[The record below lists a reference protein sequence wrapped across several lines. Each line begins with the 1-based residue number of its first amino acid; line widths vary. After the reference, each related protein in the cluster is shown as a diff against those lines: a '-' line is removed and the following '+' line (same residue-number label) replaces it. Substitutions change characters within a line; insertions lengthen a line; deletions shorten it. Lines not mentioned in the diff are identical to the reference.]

1 MNGLSAPF
9 GVYVHIPF
17 CVHRCGYCAFATWS
31 DRHHLESE
39 YLDALEQDIRDAASL
54 GMPVASSIFV
64 GGGTP
69 SLVSPDRLS
78 AVISSIPRHEG
89 AEVTVECNPDDVS
102 VDLLS
107 EFQSA
112 GVNRISLGVQ
122 STIPHV
128 LASLDRSH
136 DVRNVQTAVE
146 SIRSVGMSSF
156 NLDLI
161 YGTAGESVDE
171 WRSCLAELIDYDPPH
186 ISAYAL
192 TVEPGTPLADQHERH
207 PDDDD
212 QADKYVVADEMLSAA
227 GLENYEVSNWAL
239 PGHECRHNLLYW
251 RQQNYRGFGCAAHSH
266 ENGRRWWN
274 VRTPD
279 RYISSIRNGVSVEAA
294 SEDLEPETREFERL
308 ELQLRLREGVPRQS
322 LDGEALQGL
331 VDLVDDR
338 WVLTRDGR
346 LMANEISTRLIVSP
360 TVAGDD

>member
-1 MNGLSAPF
+1 LSTPF

-31 DRHHLESE
+31 DRHHLEAE
-39 YLDALEQDIRDAASL
+39 YLDALEQDIRLSVAN
-54 GMPVASSIFV
+54 GMPPASSVFV

-78 AVISSIPRHEG
+78 AVIASIPCQAGVEI
-89 AEVTVECNPDDVS
+89 TVECNPDDVS
-102 VDLLS
+102 IDLLG
-107 EFQSA
+107 ELKSA

-128 LASLDRSH
+128 LTSLDRTH
-136 DVRNVQTAVE
+136 DVKNVQSAVE
-146 SIRSVGMSSF
+146 CIRSVGLRSF

-161 YGTAGESVDE
+161 YGTSGETVDE
-171 WRSCLAELIDYDPPH
+171 WRSCLAELLDYNPPH

-212 QADKYVVADEMLSAA
+212 QADKYVLADEMLSAA
-227 GLENYEVSNWAL
+227 GLANYEVSNWAMS
-239 PGHECRHNLLYW
+239 GHECRHNLLYW
-251 RQQNYRGFGCAAHSH
+251 RQQNYYGFGCAAHSH

-279 RYISSIRNGVSVEAA
+279 RYISSVRDGVSVEAA
-294 SEDLEPETREFERL
+294 CEDLDVETREFERL

-322 LDGEALQGL
+322 LDGESLEGL
-331 VDLVDDR
+331 VELVNDR
-338 WVLTRDGR
+338 WVLTQRGR

-360 TVAGDD
+360 TVAGDG